1 MSLPD
6 IDREPAAGIAIA
18 PSASDNSQLDLNELL
33 TVDEVAALLK
43 VSRSWV
49 YEHSRSKKTAKSDRL
64 PHIKIGKYVRFDAQ
78 AVRAF
83 LQRKCGTT

>member
-1 MSLPD
+1 MSLRE
-6 IDREPAAGIAIA
+6 IDREPAAGIGTD
-18 PSASDNSQLDLNELL
+18 PGASDNSPLDLNELL
-33 TVDEVAALLK
+33 TVDEVATLLK

-64 PHIKIGKYVRFDAQ
+64 PHIKIGKYVRFDAR

-83 LQRKCGTT
+83 LQRKCLTT

>member
-1 MSLPD
+1 MALGDIQPAPAGDMTGRVAGHTPD
-6 IDREPAAGIAIA
+6 G
-18 PSASDNSQLDLNELL
+18 DLHELL

-49 YEHSRSKKTAKSDRL
+49 YEHTRSRDMPRSERL
-64 PHIKIGKYVRFDAQ
+64 PFLKVGKYVRFEAR

-83 LQRKCGTT
+83 IQKKCRTM

>member
-1 MSLPD
+1 MSLGHISRD
-6 IDREPAAGIAIA
+6 PAAGQALDPA
-18 PSASDNSQLDLNELL
+18 GSENTQLDLNDLL

-64 PHIKIGKYVRFDAQ
+64 PHIKIGKYVRFDAR

-83 LQRKCGTT
+83 LQRKCRTT

>member
-1 MSLPD
+1 MSLRD
-6 IDREPAAGIAIA
+6 IDREPAEGIGTD
-18 PSASDNSQLDLNELL
+18 PGASDHSPLDLNDLL

-64 PHIKIGKYVRFDAQ
+64 PHIKIGKYVRFDAR

-83 LQRKCGTT
+83 LQRKCRTT

>member
-6 IDREPAAGIAIA
+6 IDRESAPGLAIA

-64 PHIKIGKYVRFDAQ
+64 PHIKIGKYVRFDAR
-78 AVRAF
+78 AVRTF
-83 LQRKCGTT
+83 LQRKCRTT

>member
-1 MSLPD
+1 MSLRD
-6 IDREPAAGIAIA
+6 INPEPVARVGVDPA
-18 PSASDNSQLDLNELL
+18 ASDNSHLDLNDLL

-64 PHIKIGKYVRFDAQ
+64 PHIKIGKYVRFDAC
-78 AVRAF
+78 AVRTF
-83 LQRKCGTT
+83 LQRKCRTT